1 MHLNVRSV
9 RLSASRLAASAA
21 IAVGVMGGVA
31 ASQTQ
36 NPPFPLQ
43 PVCYT
48 PPAPEADAWPVAAPD
63 SLGSTA
69 GIALPVLRGV
79 APGERHAATRS
90 LVSGVDQ
97 VSTNGGRITGGGSVH
112 LHARGGISRHRH
124 VQLRNHRR
132 LGADHDRHRQHH
144 GHRRRRGADRQH
156 QRAR

>member
-48 PPAPEADAWPVAAPD
+48 PPAPEADTWPVAAPD

-69 GIALPVLRGV
+69 GVAFPFSAASLLANDTGNAL
-79 APGERHAATRS
+79 
-90 LVSGVDQ
+90 LVSGIDQ
-97 VSTNGGRITGGGSVH
+97 VSTNGGRITGGGPYIYTPP
-112 LHARGGISRHRH
+112 AGFRRHRH
-124 VQLRNHRR
+124 LQLRNHRR
-132 LGADHDRHRQHH
+132 LGAEHDRHRQHQ

-156 QRAR
+156 QRAS